1 MTEPTP
7 TPRRTSGGGGV
18 STRVRLLAVAVLLAT
33 FAAGVAAGLGAAQWR
48 HRAFAHDDHGR
59 GGGAGGGPMGDRFLG
74 RLGLTTTQRATVD
87 SILQRR
93 RVQLERFWA
102 GPGQQLRLVVDSTR
116 NEVRAILTPAQRA
129 TYDSL
134 LAERRRREHAREV
147 GGGPIGPP
155 PPSGPRPD

>member
-7 TPRRTSGGGGV
+7 TPRPASGGGGI

-59 GGGAGGGPMGDRFLG
+59 GAGGGGPMGDRFLG
-74 RLGLTTTQRATVD
+74 RLGLTSAQRATVD
-87 SILQRR
+87 SILERR
-93 RVQLERFWA
+93 RVQLEKFWA

-134 LAERRRREHAREV
+134 LSERRRREHAREV

-155 PPSGPRPD
+155 PSRPGPD

>member
-7 TPRRTSGGGGV
+7 TPRSVSGGGI

-48 HRAFAHDDHGR
+48 HRAFARDDHGR
-59 GGGAGGGPMGDRFLG
+59 GGGGPMGDRFLG
-74 RLGLTTTQRATVD
+74 RLGLTTAQRATVD
-87 SILQRR
+87 SILERR

-116 NEVRAILTPAQRA
+116 NEVRAVLTPPQRA

-134 LAERRRREHAREV
+134 VAERRRREHAREV

-155 PPSGPRPD
+155 PPPSGPRPD